1 MDGTDLAVV
10 AVWGFGLRI
19 RGFEALAGSVVA
31 LLVVLAAGHAA
42 GLAASVDFWLLS
54 LTWAELTHLTR

>member
-1 MDGTDLAVV
+1 M
-10 AVWGFGLRI
+10 WGFGLRGA
-19 RGFEALAGSVVA
+19 GFAALAGSVVA